1 METRANYV
9 LIGLFTVA
17 VVAGAFG
24 FVYWFTNT
32 GGVGE
37 RAKYAVV
44 FNGPVSGLRTGANVL
59 FNGIRVGEVT
69 ELQLDPAAPRQV
81 IAVMAVDKT
90 VPVRADTGIGLDF
103 QGLTG
108 IASISLKGGSA
119 AAPPLP
125 GDPPRIVADQAV
137 TQDVSGSARE
147 VLRKIDSFVSDNQDS
162 VRVSL
167 RNIEKLTQVLADNE
181 DSVRTSIS
189 NIEKVTQVL
198 ADHQE
203 SVRTS
208 LRNIEKVS
216 QVLAD
221 NSGRVDN
228 ILAGAE
234 RLMGSSDKA
243 GELADAARAVRAAAE
258 NLDKRTGEI
267 SVGLSRFSS
276 IGLREWERLAVEGR
290 RTLGQIGR
298 TVKDIERN
306 PSRLLFGSSSSATTS
321 ADTTGSVRL
330 RR

>member
-9 LIGLFTVA
+9 LIGLFTLA
-17 VVAGAFG
+17 VIAGAFG
-24 FVYWFTNT
+24 FVYWFSNA
-32 GGVGE
+32 GGTGE
-37 RAKYAVV
+37 RVRYAVV
-44 FNGPVSGLRTGANVL
+44 FNGPVSGLRTGASVL

-69 ELQLDPAAPRQV
+69 ELQLDPALPRQV
-81 IAVMAVDKT
+81 IAVMAVDRT

-108 IASISLKGGSA
+108 IASISLKGGSP
-119 AAPPLP
+119 AAPLPP
-125 GDPPRIVADQAV
+125 GDPPRLVADQGV
-137 TQDVSGSARE
+137 TQDVAQSARE
-147 VLRKIDSFVSDNQDS
+147 VLRRIDSLVSDNQDS

-167 RNIEKLTQVLADNE
+167 RNIEKLTQVLADNQ
-181 DSVRTSIS
+181 D
-189 NIEKVTQVL
+189 
-198 ADHQE
+198 

-221 NSGRVDN
+221 NTGRIDN

-234 RLMGSSDKA
+234 RLMGGSDKS
-243 GELADAARAVRAAAE
+243 GELAEAARAVRAAAD
-258 NLDKRTGEI
+258 NLDKRTEEI

-276 IGLREWERLAVEGR
+276 IGLREWEKLAVEGR

-306 PSRLLFGSSSSATTS
+306 PSRLLFGSSSSTTT
-321 ADTTGSVRL
+321 DTTGSVRL

>member
-9 LIGLFTVA
+9 LIGLFTLA
-17 VVAGAFG
+17 VIAGAFG
-24 FVYWFTNT
+24 FVYWFSNA
-32 GGVGE
+32 GAAGDRV
-37 RAKYAVV
+37 RYAVV
-44 FNGPVSGLRTGANVL
+44 FNGAVSGLRTGANVL

-69 ELQLDPAAPRQV
+69 ELQLDPAMPRQV
-81 IAVMAVDKT
+81 IAVMAVDRS

-108 IASISLKGGSA
+108 IASISLKGGSPG
-119 AAPPLP
+119 APIPP
-125 GDPPRIVADQAV
+125 GDPPRLVADLGV
-137 TQDVSGSARE
+137 TQDVAQSARE
-147 VLRKIDSFVSDNQDS
+147 VLRKIDSLVADNQES

-167 RNIEKLTQVLADNE
+167 RNIEKLTQVLAD
-181 DSVRTSIS
+181 
-189 NIEKVTQVL
+189 
-198 ADHQE
+198 HQD

-221 NSGRVDN
+221 NTGRIDN

-234 RLMGSSDKA
+234 RLMGRADKS
-243 GELADAARAVRAAAE
+243 GELAEAARAVRSAAD
-258 NLDKRTGEI
+258 NLDKRTEDI

-276 IGLREWERLAVEGR
+276 IGLREWEKLAVEGR

-306 PSRLLFGSSSSATTS
+306 PSRLLFGSSSSDDTK
-321 ADTTGSVRL
+321 DTTGSVR
-330 RR
+330 RRR